1 MPGPN
6 AAALRTADFPTAC
19 WSCIIK
25 QRRQLRHL
33 SNLLPT
39 PSSSVHEP
47 PAFNTIESPPPVEG
61 LPLRPEQ
68 WAWIRQQKSQIQ
80 KVPLPRPNL
89 DLERKP
95 LNTQQKNPSLELQDD
110 QVTGGQENKILALRE
125 KPRAI
130 QWRRRLQTPFGEFQ
144 MRKVGTEVPVVGLYH
159 HERPEVRISFHRA
172 LGTKLETKDNP
183 KRKLAMEYH
192 LKNQSPREPLI
203 TYRSR
208 KQPLVKDRPQIE
220 PSVTYHPYGP
230 GYRKVPFNKPEE
242 NLWELLE
249 LYSSKSE
256 SNNDSTTQEVSGESA
271 RSLSTVPH
279 SHALESLGKTR
290 PALGKQAEAISHQK
304 RSFHSSRVV
313 RCSQYLRPPTWLT

>member
-33 SNLLPT
+33 SDLLPT
-39 PSSSVHEP
+39 PSSSVYEP

-110 QVTGGQENKILALRE
+110 QVAGGQENKILALRG

-159 HERPEVRISFHRA
+159 HERPEVRISFHRT

-192 LKNQSPREPLI
+192 LINQSPREPLI

-208 KQPLVKDRPQIE
+208 KQPLVNDRPQIE

-271 RSLSTVPH
+271 RSLSTDLH
-279 SHALESLGKTR
+279 SHALESDKTR
-290 PALGKQAEAISHQK
+290 PVLGKKAEEISHQK